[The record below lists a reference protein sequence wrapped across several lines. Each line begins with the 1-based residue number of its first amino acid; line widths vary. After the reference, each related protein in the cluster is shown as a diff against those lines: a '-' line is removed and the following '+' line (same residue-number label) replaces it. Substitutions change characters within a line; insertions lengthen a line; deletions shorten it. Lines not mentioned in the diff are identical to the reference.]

1 MSRAGRHLVVLACA
15 AVLAVAGCQPPDA
28 VTSDADV
35 IVVGAGI
42 AGLAAALEAESHGA
56 QVLLIEANSVAGGHA
71 VRAGGFALVDTPLQR
86 SRGYRDS
93 PDIAYRDL
101 MAWGED
107 ADPWWLRFYVDNSLN
122 EVHDWLAGM
131 GVKFTVVLPA
141 PQASV
146 PRFHFTRGA
155 AVNAVVPMT
164 SAALHRPRIE
174 FLWNTEVTEL
184 LRRDGQIVGVRTER
198 SRTSGRRLY
207 YAPAVILAT
216 GGYQSNLELV
226 RRNWRQ
232 DLPAP
237 TRLLIGSGQHATG
250 SGLQLVEPFGAALTR
265 MDHQVTLVDG
275 LPDPRDP
282 GHGLLTQN
290 PAAIWVDATG
300 RRFTNEA
307 APSKVTQ
314 RAVLRQSP
322 ATHWLVFDAT
332 GARRLTVR
340 GAAWLSEPGI
350 QGEILDNPALV
361 KKADSIAALA
371 EATGLPPEALEET
384 VRRFNRFVDQGIDT
398 DFGRIG
404 PGMADPPPPA
414 LRQPPFYSVQ
424 LFPMTRKSMGG
435 LAIDHEARVL
445 GGAGQIIRGLFA
457 AGEVTGIAGIN
468 GSYGGEG
475 TFLGPSVLIGR
486 VAGRSAVALALGAQ
500 ALGSQVAQAQ
510 PPATAPATTPPIAPA
525 PRPQATDLPALLA
538 QQRRGYWH
546 FGVSHALVVER
557 NATCEGCHKSA
568 WPPGPAQTR
577 EQRLVQLESCTRCH

>member
-1 MSRAGRHLVVLACA
+1 MPAGRRLAALVIVTA
-15 AVLAVAGCQPPDA
+15 LAVTACQPADPVA
-28 VTSDADV
+28 ADADV

-56 QVLLIEANSVAGGHA
+56 RVLVIEANSVAGGHA

-86 SRGYRDS
+86 SRGYHDS

-107 ADPWWLRFYVDNSLN
+107 ADPWWVRFYVDNSR
-122 EVHDWLAGM
+122 EQVYDWLTAM
-131 GVKFTVVLPA
+131 GVKFTVVVPA

-155 AVNAVVPMT
+155 AVNAVVPMIRE
-164 SAALHRPRIE
+164 ALARPRIE
-174 FLWNTEVTEL
+174 FLWNTEVTEI
-184 LRRDGQIVGVRTER
+184 LRRDGRIAGVRTER
-198 SRTSGRRLY
+198 SRSGGRRLY
-207 YAPAVILAT
+207 HAPAVILAT
-216 GGYQSNLELV
+216 GGFQSNLDLV
-226 RRNWRQ
+226 RRSWRR

-237 TRLLIGSGQHATG
+237 ARLLIGAGQYATG
-250 SGLQLVEPFGAALTR
+250 SGLRLVEPFGAALTR
-265 MDHQVTLVDG
+265 MDHQVTFVNG

-282 GHGLLTQN
+282 GGGHGLLTQN

-307 APSKVTQ
+307 ASSRVTD

-332 GARRLTVR
+332 GARQLTIR
-340 GAAWLSEPGI
+340 GAAWLSAKTIEE
-350 QGEILDNPALV
+350 EILDNPTLV
-361 KKADSIAALA
+361 SRADDIAALA
-371 EATGLPPEALEET
+371 AAAGLPPDALVET
-384 VRRFNRFVDQGIDT
+384 VQRFNRFVDQGMDT

-404 PGMADPPPPA
+404 PGMSEAPPPA
-414 LRQPPFYSVQ
+414 LRQPPYYAIQ

-435 LAIDHEARVL
+435 LEIDHETRVL
-445 GGAGQIIRGLFA
+445 GGAGQVIRGLFA
-457 AGEVTGIAGIN
+457 AGEATGVAGIN
-468 GSYGGEG
+468 GSHGGEG

-486 VAGRSAVALALGAQ
+486 VAGRSAVAQ
-500 ALGSQVAQAQ
+500 ALGPQALGRRQAADAAPADASPAAVAPRAQ
-510 PPATAPATTPPIAPA
+510 PAN
-525 PRPQATDLPALLA
+525 LPALLA

-557 NATCEGCHKSA
+557 GESCDSCHKSP
-568 WPPGPAQTR
+568 WGTGPATTAA
-577 EQRLVQLESCTRCH
+577 QRIVQLDSCVRCH